1 MKNDPPQEP
10 GQKGPLNGKH
20 TDKGINKAEALR
32 TNKQLRILLQHPYTS
47 SGFQSGS
54 SSGFSSGFQSG
65 FQSGF
70 DIGSAGGCEGMPVGD
85 FYAEGKKMP
94 IWLK

>member
-1 MKNDPPQEP
+1 MIRRKSQ
-10 GQKGPLNGKH
+10 GKRGPLNGKH
-20 TDKGINKAEALR
+20 TDKGTNKAEALR

-54 SSGFSSGFQSG
+54 SSGF
-65 FQSGF
+65 QSGF

-85 FYAEGKKMP
+85 FYVEGKKMP

>member
-20 TDKGINKAEALR
+20 TDKGTNKAEALR
-32 TNKQLRILLQHPYTS
+32 TNKQLRIHLQHPYTS
-47 SGFQSGS
+47 SGFQSGFQSGS
-54 SSGFSSGFQSG
+54 SSG

-94 IWLK
+94 I

>member
-1 MKNDPPQEP
+1 MIRRKSQ
-10 GQKGPLNGKH
+10 GKRGPLNGKH
-20 TDKGINKAEALR
+20 TDKGTNKAEALR
-32 TNKQLRILLQHPYTS
+32 TNKQLRILLQHPYAS
-47 SGFQSGS
+47 SGS
-54 SSGFSSGFQSG
+54 SSG

-85 FYAEGKKMP
+85 FYIEGKKMP